1 MIVGSPDRNNIRI
14 SVKKK
19 VKNNSEVKDS
29 LDFIFSGLKIKRK
42 DFQKHL
48 IFYNT
53 IKECSIV
60 YYALVQEFGTIILL
74 VTMYH
79 SKTPDDVK
87 KFIQKDMEA
96 EYGSIRVLVSTS
108 SAGMGVNF
116 KDLQNIV
123 HFSPPREM
131 DTFIQQMGR
140 TGRDGKFS

>member
-1 MIVGSPDRNNIRI
+1 M
-14 SVKKK
+14 
-19 VKNNSEVKDS
+19 EDS
-29 LDFIFSGLKIKRK
+29 LDFIFSGLKNKGK

>member
-1 MIVGSPDRNNIRI
+1 M
-14 SVKKK
+14 
-19 VKNNSEVKDS
+19 EDS
-29 LDFIFSGLKIKRK
+29 LDFIFSGLKNKRK

-60 YYALVQEFGTIILL
+60 YCALVQEFGTTILL

-79 SKTPDDVK
+79 TKTPDDVK
-87 KFIQKDMEA
+87 KFIQKDMKA
-96 EYGSIRVLVSTS
+96 ENGSIRVLVSTS
-108 SAGMGVNF
+108 PAGIGVNF

-131 DTFIQQMGR
+131 DTFFQQMGR

>member
-1 MIVGSPDRNNIRI
+1 M
-14 SVKKK
+14 
-19 VKNNSEVKDS
+19 EDS
-29 LDFIFSGLKIKRK
+29 LDFIFSGLKNKRK

>member
-1 MIVGSPDRNNIRI
+1 M
-14 SVKKK
+14 
-19 VKNNSEVKDS
+19 EDS
-29 LDFIFSGLKIKRK
+29 LDFIFSGLKNKRK

-60 YYALVQEFGTIILL
+60 YYALVQEFGTLILL

-96 EYGSIRVLVSTS
+96 KYGSIRVLVSTS

>member
-1 MIVGSPDRNNIRI
+1 M
-14 SVKKK
+14 
-19 VKNNSEVKDS
+19 EDS
-29 LDFIFSGLKIKRK
+29 LDFIFSGLKNKRK

-96 EYGSIRVLVSTS
+96 EYGSIIVLVSTS

>member
-1 MIVGSPDRNNIRI
+1 M
-14 SVKKK
+14 
-19 VKNNSEVKDS
+19 EDS
-29 LDFIFSGLKIKRK
+29 LDFIFSGLKNKRK

-131 DTFIQQMGR
+131 DTFIQQIGR
-140 TGRDGKFS
+140 TGRDGTFS